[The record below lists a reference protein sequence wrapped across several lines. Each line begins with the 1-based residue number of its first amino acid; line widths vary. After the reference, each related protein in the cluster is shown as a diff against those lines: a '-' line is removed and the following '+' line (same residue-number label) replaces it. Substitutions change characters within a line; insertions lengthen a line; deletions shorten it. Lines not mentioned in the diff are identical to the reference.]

1 MIDMIARLADRI
13 SELAILVAKLSDRVA
28 ELESG
33 QDGFGDDS
41 IPGVDLAGNPV
52 KFG

>member
-33 QDGFGDDS
+33 QDGLGDDS

>member
-1 MIDMIARLADRI
+1 MIDMIARMADRI
-13 SELAILVAKLSDRVA
+13 SDLAVLVAKLSDRVA
-28 ELESG
+28 EIENG
-33 QDGFGDDS
+33 QDGFGDDA